1 MKFFKYIILLLFFS
15 CSNITSGVDKVYICG
30 DHPCINNKEA
40 KDYFDNNISIEV
52 YTISSTKKKDES
64 FSLVDLNLLRDK
76 LETKNEI
83 IISEKKKKIN
93 EQIKQRK
100 KLAKLKI
107 EKFDK
112 KKDVKNTTKIQDNT
126 LQKVI
131 NKKINEPSKFTFVRI
146 CKNLEECDIDK
157 ISKIIMDIGKEKDFP
172 NIN

>member
-1 MKFFKYIILLLFFS
+1 MKFFILIIFLFLIS
-15 CSNITSGVDKVYICG
+15 CSTPMSGEKRVYICG
-30 DHPCINNKEA
+30 DHPCVNNKEV

-52 YTISSTKKKDES
+52 YTISSSKKKDEN

-76 LETKNEI
+76 LITKNEI
-83 IISEKKKKIN
+83 IITKKKKKIN

-107 EKFDK
+107 EKFEK
-112 KKDVKNTTKIQDNT
+112 KKDVKNDTKIQDNT
-126 LQKVI
+126 L
-131 NKKINEPSKFTFVRI
+131 KKEIIKKNNEPSKFTFVRI

>member
-1 MKFFKYIILLLFFS
+1 M
-15 CSNITSGVDKVYICG
+15 SGEKRVYICG
-30 DHPCINNKEA
+30 DHPCVNNKEV

-52 YTISSTKKKDES
+52 YTISSSKKKDEN

-76 LETKNEI
+76 LITKNEI
-83 IISEKKKKIN
+83 IITKKKKKIN

-107 EKFDK
+107 EKFEK
-112 KKDVKNTTKIQDNT
+112 KKDVKNDTKIQDNT
-126 LQKVI
+126 L
-131 NKKINEPSKFTFVRI
+131 KKEIIKKNNEPSKFTFVRI

-172 NIN
+172 NINWND